1 MPDCKPNTG
10 SNPHWPGSVP
20 DTSKNGSTTLSK
32 LIFMTKT
39 KAFSVKFSVV
49 RLLAIAM
56 LAIFAIQPG
65 HAARPAQKTLPAAD
79 SATAPHRTRLY
90 LKDGSYQTVMSYRIA
105 GSLVHYISAE
115 RDGAEEEIP
124 VSLVDLDA
132 THRWE
137 KRHSPDQAGGSSD
150 RGEPPAIDPELL
162 KEEADRAS
170 LTPEIAKD
178 LRLPEQ
184 DSLLVLDTFHG
195 APELVPLSQNDS
207 DLNRH
212 TGHNILRTVIDP
224 MSSPHQ
230 VAQLKGESSY
240 VQLHVASPVFY
251 IRIGDDTVAPTG
263 GTPLTVDT
271 HGASNAIKTNPD
283 SGSASKRYVIV
294 RADVRTG
301 VRDIASFRI
310 GLLGGGRTQEDV
322 VETTSEVLPGGHWM
336 KLTPQQPLDF
346 GEYVLMEVI
355 SNKVLNLSVWDFGVH
370 PVAPENRDVIKPEP
384 KRSLVLERRRPE

>member
-1 MPDCKPNTG
+1 
-10 SNPHWPGSVP
+10 
-20 DTSKNGSTTLSK
+20 
-32 LIFMTKT
+32 MTKT
-39 KAFSVKFSVV
+39 KSLSVTF
-49 RLLAIAM
+49 RFALFLLIAGLM
-56 LAIFAIQPG
+56 IFALRLG
-65 HAARPAQKTLPAAD
+65 NAASPAQTPPPAAD
-79 SATAPHRTRLY
+79 SASAPHRTRLY
-90 LKDGSYQTVMSYRIA
+90 LKDGSYQIVMSYRVS

-115 RDGAEEEIP
+115 RDGAAEEIP
-124 VSLVDLDA
+124 LSLVDLDA

-137 KRHSPDQAGGSSD
+137 KEHSPAQAGDHSSS
-150 RGEPPAIDPELL
+150 GEPPAIDPELL

-170 LTPEIAKD
+170 LTPEVAKD

-184 DSLLVLDTFHG
+184 DSALVLDTFHG

-207 DLNRH
+207 DLNRN
-212 TGHNILRTVIDP
+212 TGHNILRAVINP
-224 MSSPHQ
+224 LSSPHK
-230 VAQLKGESSY
+230 VAQLKGERSD

-251 IRIGDDTVAPTG
+251 IRVGEDTVPPTG

-271 HGASNAIKTNPD
+271 HGASNAIKTDPA
-283 SGSASKRYVIV
+283 SGSTSDRYVIV

-310 GLLGGGRTQEDV
+310 GLLGTGQPQEDV

-355 SNKVLNLSVWDFGVH
+355 SDKIVNLSVWDFGVH

-384 KRSLVLERRRPE
+384 KRPLTLERRRPE